1 MLYQVNV
8 LIFINNDVLEVG
20 TKAAVITQ
28 QCDSLNQ
35 TVIKGSQTVFLQQL
49 TIAAIGVNKLPF
61 DVAERWIIGSINR
74 SYGRRPAASNKQLEV
89 FNFIG
94 VNIIR
99 LMVKAIAVGLLYQLL
114 IAVVAWSNEVFLLD
128 YLLAFSV
135 TNNL

>member
-1 MLYQVNV
+1 ML
-8 LIFINNDVLEVG
+8 
-20 TKAAVITQ
+20 
-28 QCDSLNQ
+28 LNA
-35 TVIKGSQTVFLQQL
+35 G
-49 TIAAIGVNKLPF
+49 
-61 DVAERWIIGSINR
+61 IIGSINR

-94 VNIIR
+94 VNKIR

>member
-49 TIAAIGVNKLPF
+49 TIAAIGVNKPPF
-61 DVAERWIIGSINR
+61 DVAER
-74 SYGRRPAASNKQLEV
+74 
-89 FNFIG
+89 
-94 VNIIR
+94 
-99 LMVKAIAVGLLYQLL
+99 
-114 IAVVAWSNEVFLLD
+114 
-128 YLLAFSV
+128 
-135 TNNL
+135 